1 MDKQKIVNDIKN
13 SLMYIFQW
21 VYILI
26 SIVLAIFLVSTIYKI
41 LYCLTTATPID
52 IETSAFSTL
61 SSVIL
66 VIVGVELCE
75 LIISRDYRLM
85 LDVLIFALARKI
97 IIKPE
102 FGKEYMASY
111 LVLIIFL
118 LLRKYLFVK
127 TE

>member
-1 MDKQKIVNDIKN
+1 
-13 SLMYIFQW
+13 
-21 VYILI
+21 
-26 SIVLAIFLVSTIYKI
+26 
-41 LYCLTTATPID
+41 
-52 IETSAFSTL
+52 
-61 SSVIL
+61 
-66 VIVGVELCE
+66 
-75 LIISRDYRLM
+75 M
-85 LDVLIFALARKI
+85 LDVLIFALARR